1 MSSKIEV
8 SLVDR
13 LEDIAQ
19 DLTFMKDRNTIREA
33 VALLAELQ
41 ATIAKLTAEIERL
54 KEFNRG

>member
-8 SLVDR
+8 SLADR